1 MATIA
6 AAAARCSSPTRRQL
20 LIRRRLPFSVSFS
33 AAPHAATAGF
43 GWADALRVAGDGGR
57 GDESDLSGY
66 FRKVDIC
73 NRGMVSFSRAPTCA
87 RAIVCVSVRKPHM
100 WLFAW
105 GFYRTKRGSSWSSW
119 WRIKSWDMST
129 RGECNFYSETLLRIS
144 SQKEIFLPIFCFDL
158 FFTPSMCCM
167 WAT

>member
-1 MATIA
+1 MRNLYFCERKRTHFSGISRFLPVEQAISTMATIA
-6 AAAARCSSPTRRQL
+6 AVAAARCSPPTRRQL
-20 LIRRRLPFSVSFS
+20 LTRRRLPFSVSFS

-66 FRKVDIC
+66 FRKVDTC

-105 GFYRTKRGSSWSSW
+105 GFYRTKRGS
-119 WRIKSWDMST
+119 
-129 RGECNFYSETLLRIS
+129 L
-144 SQKEIFLPIFCFDL
+144 
-158 FFTPSMCCM
+158 
-167 WAT
+167 

>member
-6 AAAARCSSPTRRQL
+6 AVAAARCSPPTRRQL
-20 LIRRRLPFSVSFS
+20 LTRRRLPFSVSFS

-73 NRGMVSFSRAPTCA
+73 NRGMVSFSRAPHVRSRNCMRICESLICGCLRGDFTGQKGGVREVPGGGSSRGICPQG
-87 RAIVCVSVRKPHM
+87 VSVISTMKPYM
-100 WLFAW
+100 
-105 GFYRTKRGSSWSSW
+105 YV
-119 WRIKSWDMST
+119 
-129 RGECNFYSETLLRIS
+129 S
-144 SQKEIFLPIFCFDL
+144 SQKEIFLPMF
-158 FFTPSMCCM
+158 M
-167 WAT
+167 

>member
-20 LIRRRLPFSVSFS
+20 LTRRRLPFSVSFFS
-33 AAPHAATAGF
+33 VAPHAAAAGF

-87 RAIVCVSVRKPHM
+87 RAIVCVSAKASYVAVCVGILQDK
-100 WLFAW
+100 
-105 GFYRTKRGSSWSSW
+105 K
-119 WRIKSWDMST
+119 
-129 RGECNFYSETLLRIS
+129 GEFV
-144 SQKEIFLPIFCFDL
+144 KFLVEDQVVGYVHKG
-158 FFTPSMCCM
+158 
-167 WAT
+167 